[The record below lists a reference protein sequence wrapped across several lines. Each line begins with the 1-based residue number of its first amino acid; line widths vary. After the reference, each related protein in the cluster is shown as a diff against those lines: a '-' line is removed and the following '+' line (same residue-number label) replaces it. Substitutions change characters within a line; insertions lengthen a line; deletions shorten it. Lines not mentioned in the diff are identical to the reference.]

1 MMCTCYVC
9 IIHMTYSDSCMTD
22 PALQRTLRHTACLCG
37 ISDSNHFRSAKSL
50 KGPARLAACL
60 CQVSCRVLTKLGIL
74 CPSSVLK
81 SAFWVVLCIIS
92 SLGFFPQ
99 KHALVFV
106 FQVMHAQHVA
116 MSCWDCLQ
124 GDSWRIRGVGQVLSM
139 LVASTPMPAQHL
151 WTAEQGLEV
160 SCISA
165 AVCYAGV
172 GRSRHVSCTWLC
184 NLLLVEVVDSCAP
197 AVCSDSV

>member
-1 MMCTCYVC
+1 MWHLRQQSLQISQKPQGTRKASCLPLPSKLSC
-9 IIHMTYSDSCMTD
+9 SDK
-22 PALQRTLRHTACLCG
+22 AGHTLSFKCA
-37 ISDSNHFRSAKSL
+37 
-50 KGPARLAACL
+50 
-60 CQVSCRVLTKLGIL
+60 QVSFL
-74 CPSSVLK
+74 CC
-81 SAFWVVLCIIS
+81 FMYHIFTW
-92 SLGFFPQ
+92 FFFQ

-172 GRSRHVSCTWLC
+172 GRSRHVSCTWLAIC
-184 NLLLVEVVDSCAP
+184 CLLK
-197 AVCSDSV
+197 